1 LRSRWRFLW
10 RVQPFSHSTITTI
23 DACNVPVISAR
34 NCSHTHTHTHTHTNT
49 TATVSRENCGC
60 DSRAAR
66 DLSDRQHHGD
76 SYRPNRSLFK
86 DTRTNDHSYR
96 LATTSLYTRRPNA
109 VCCLLSVGRQTLHTE
124 ILAETVRNISSDR
137 NVCTSQRPSVHVLRS
152 LRDASATCIRYRYGL
167 RIVIHFSCSILQQ
180 SSCVFFR
187 ILWHKTWINKYAK
200 SSVELEK
207 VP

>member
-1 LRSRWRFLW
+1 M
-10 RVQPFSHSTITTI
+10 
-23 DACNVPVISAR
+23 
-34 NCSHTHTHTHTHTNT
+34 
-49 TATVSRENCGC
+49 SRENCGRN
-60 DSRAAR
+60 SRAAR

-137 NVCTSQRPSVHVLRS
+137 NVCTFQRPSVHVLCS
-152 LRDASATCIRYRYGL
+152 LCDSSATCIRYRYGL
-167 RIVIHFSCSILQQ
+167 RIVIRFSCSILQQ

-200 SSVELEK
+200 SSVELVK
-207 VP
+207 VPGTSVKRKTKGNRIEGGAERQGKKNDEILCPVRLVKSQID

>member
-1 LRSRWRFLW
+1 M
-10 RVQPFSHSTITTI
+10 QPFSHSTITTI

-60 DSRAAR
+60 NSRAAR

-96 LATTSLYTRRPNA
+96 LATTNLYTA
-109 VCCLLSVGRQTLHTE
+109 TECSVLSIVGWTSDSAHRN
-124 ILAETVRNISSDR
+124 IVRNSAKYLL
-137 NVCTSQRPSVHVLRS
+137 RPKCLYVSAAVRSRSAFS
-152 LRDASATCIRYRYGL
+152 LRCFCDLHSLPVWTTHCDSFL
-167 RIVIHFSCSILQQ
+167 V
-180 SSCVFFR
+180 
-187 ILWHKTWINKYAK
+187 
-200 SSVELEK
+200 
-207 VP
+207 

>member
-1 LRSRWRFLW
+1 
-10 RVQPFSHSTITTI
+10 
-23 DACNVPVISAR
+23 
-34 NCSHTHTHTHTHTNT
+34 
-49 TATVSRENCGC
+49 VSRENCGC
-60 DSRAAR
+60 NSRAAR

-96 LATTSLYTRRPNA
+96 LATTSLYTATECSVLSIVGWTSDSAHRNIGRNSAKYLLRPKCLYVSAA
-109 VCCLLSVGRQTLHTE
+109 VCSRS
-124 ILAETVRNISSDR
+124 AF
-137 NVCTSQRPSVHVLRS
+137 S
-152 LRDASATCIRYRYGL
+152 LRCFCDLHSLPVWTI